1 MGIVKRLP
9 EQLIDQI
16 AAGEVIERPT
26 SVVKELV
33 ENSLDAGATD
43 ITVEVRRGGREFI
56 RIDDNGSGM
65 GQEDL
70 FMALER
76 HATSKLTDAQGLS
89 RIATMGFRGEALPS
103 IASVSILSLS
113 SALTHGDGFRIL
125 ARGGVMT
132 ESGPASRP
140 KGTEATVGR
149 LFFNL
154 PARRKFLKSEEREFA
169 HIKEL
174 IQRLAVIH
182 PSVAFKLIH
191 NDRAVL
197 SFAAAPSVADRA
209 AEVWKASRDET
220 ALVEQSA
227 GTVTGSLLIGSPY
240 RSFAAPATVTVNRRT
255 VSDRRINAVI
265 YRALRES
272 VGGDHRPVYALSLT
286 LPPEEVDVNVHPA
299 KSEVRFRDESAVFP
313 LIEALFRKGL
323 AALRVGERPPDL
335 FSGAPL
341 PDRPAV
347 SPYAAPSARPTGTEL
362 FSPPLPLT
370 GATGPEPATAAFSP
384 AFRITEHRVI
394 GTLFDTYIAVE
405 LRDTLYLI
413 DQHASHERIVYTRL
427 REAME
432 KKSGLTQLT
441 LLAEPVHLSPV
452 EMAVWR
458 EHRDLFAAIGF
469 TLEELDE
476 ETLVIRGVPA
486 LSLEPSWPALVQD
499 LLADIREQGFS
510 SAWDEKFLSIVA
522 GRACKRAVRAGR
534 TLGPEEIERLIAD
547 INASEVLTCPH
558 GRPFFFV
565 VTKQEIER
573 RIGR

>member
-16 AAGEVIERPT
+16 AAGEVIERPA

-33 ENSLDAGATD
+33 ENALDAGATD
-43 ITVEVRRGGREFI
+43 IVVEASRGGRELI
-56 RIDDNGSGM
+56 RIADNGSGM
-65 GQEDL
+65 GQDDL

-76 HATSKLTDAQGLS
+76 HATSKLADAQGLS

-103 IASVSILSLS
+103 IASVSVFSLA
-113 SALTHGDGFRIL
+113 SALAHGDGFRV
-125 ARGGVMT
+125 AVRGGVMA
-132 ESGPASRP
+132 ESGPISRP

-154 PARRKFLKSEEREFA
+154 PARRKFLRSEEREFA

-174 IQRLAVIH
+174 IQRLAVTY

-191 NDRAVL
+191 NDRTAL
-197 SFAAAPSVADRA
+197 SFAAAASAADRA
-209 AEVWKASRDET
+209 MEVWKAERDET
-220 ALVEQSA
+220 ALVEEMAGHNA
-227 GTVTGSLLIGSPY
+227 GTLLLGSPY
-240 RSFAAPATVTVNRRT
+240 RSFAAPATVTVNRRI

-265 YRALRES
+265 YRVIRGS
-272 VGGDHRPVYALSLT
+272 IGGDHRPVYALSISV
-286 LPPEEVDVNVHPA
+286 PPEEVDVNVHPA
-299 KSEVRFRDESAVFP
+299 KSEVRFRDESAVFA
-313 LIEALFRKGL
+313 LIEALFSKGL
-323 AALRVGERPPDL
+323 AALRAGEQRPHEL
-335 FSGAPL
+335 FSPAPGMTA
-341 PDRPAV
+341 PAPSRPH
-347 SPYAAPSARPTGTEL
+347 AAPAGRPVNDEL
-362 FSPPLPLT
+362 FSPPTPLT
-370 GATGPEPATAAFSP
+370 VATDSAPASFSP
-384 AFRITEHRVI
+384 TIRMANYRVL

-405 LRDTLYLI
+405 MGDALYLI

-458 EHRDLFAAIGF
+458 EHRAILADIGF
-469 TLEELDE
+469 TLDELDD

-486 LSLEPSWPALVQD
+486 LSLDPSWPALVQD
-499 LLADIREQGFS
+499 LIADIRDQGFS
-510 SAWDEKFLSIVA
+510 SAWDEKFLSIAA

-534 TLGPEEIERLIAD
+534 TLAPEEIARLIAD
-547 INASEVLTCPH
+547 INAAEVLTCPH

-565 VTKQEIER
+565 VAKRDIER
-573 RIGR
+573 GIGR

>member
-16 AAGEVIERPT
+16 AAGEVIERPA

-33 ENSLDAGATD
+33 ENALDAGATD
-43 ITVEVRRGGREFI
+43 IIVEVARGGREMI
-56 RIDDNGSGM
+56 RVADDGSGM

-76 HATSKLTDAQGLS
+76 HATSKLSDAQGLS

-103 IASVSILSLS
+103 IASVSVFSLA
-113 SALTHGDGFRIL
+113 SALAHGDGFRVA

-132 ESGPASRP
+132 ESGPVSRP

-174 IQRLAVIH
+174 IQRLAVTH
-182 PSVAFKLIH
+182 PSIAFRLIH
-191 NDRAVL
+191 NERTAL
-197 SFAAAPSVADRA
+197 SFAAATSVADRA
-209 AEVWKASRDET
+209 AEVWKAGRDET
-220 ALVEQSA
+220 TLVEETAGHTA
-227 GTVTGSLLIGSPY
+227 GTLLLGSPY
-240 RSFAAPATVTVNRRT
+240 RSFAAPATVTVNRRI
-255 VSDRRINAVI
+255 VSDRRVNAVI
-265 YRALRES
+265 YRVIRES
-272 VGGDHRPVYALSLT
+272 VGGDHRPVYALSIS

-299 KSEVRFRDESAVFP
+299 KSEVRFRDESAVFA

-323 AALRVGERPPDL
+323 AALRTGERSPEL
-335 FSGAPL
+335 FPGAPTSPAHAAL
-341 PDRPAV
+341 PRI
-347 SPYAAPSARPTGTEL
+347 APSARPTGTEL

-370 GATGPEPATAAFSP
+370 GVADTTPASFSP
-384 AFRITEHRVI
+384 AIRITGYRVL

-405 LRDTLYLI
+405 MGDALYLI

-458 EHRDLFAAIGF
+458 EHREMFADIGL
-469 TLEELDE
+469 TLEELDD

-486 LSLEPSWPALVQD
+486 LSLDPSWPSLVQD

-510 SAWDEKFLSIVA
+510 SAWDEKFLSIA
-522 GRACKRAVRAGR
+522 ADRACKRAVRAGR
-534 TLGPEEIERLIAD
+534 SLAPEEIERLIAD

-565 VTKQEIER
+565 VSKRDIER
-573 RIGR
+573 GIGR

>member
-16 AAGEVIERPT
+16 AAGEVIERPA

-33 ENSLDAGATD
+33 ENALDAGATD
-43 ITVEVRRGGREFI
+43 IVIEVARGGREMI
-56 RIDDNGSGM
+56 RVADNGSGM

-76 HATSKLTDAQGLS
+76 HATSKLADAQGLS

-103 IASVSILSLS
+103 IASVSVFSLA
-113 SALTHGDGFRIL
+113 SALAHGDGFRVA

-132 ESGPASRP
+132 ESGPVSRP
-140 KGTEATVGR
+140 KGTEATVAR

-174 IQRLAVIH
+174 IQRLAVTY
-182 PSVAFKLIH
+182 PSVAFRLTH
-191 NDRAVL
+191 NERAAL
-197 SFAAAPSVADRA
+197 SFAAATSAADRA
-209 AEVWKASRDET
+209 AEVWKAGRDET
-220 ALVEQSA
+220 TLVEETAGHTA
-227 GTVTGSLLIGSPY
+227 GTLLLGSPY
-240 RSFAAPATVTVNRRT
+240 RSFAAPATVTVNRRI
-255 VSDRRINAVI
+255 VSDRRVNAVI
-265 YRALRES
+265 YRVIRES
-272 VGGDHRPVYALSLT
+272 VGGDHRPVYALSMT

-299 KSEVRFRDESAVFP
+299 KSEVRFRDESAVFS

-323 AALRVGERPPDL
+323 AALRAGERPSEL
-335 FSGAPL
+335 FPSAPTSPSHAAL
-341 PDRPAV
+341 PHI
-347 SPYAAPSARPTGTEL
+347 APSARPTGTEL

-370 GATGPEPATAAFSP
+370 GADAAPASFSP
-384 AFRITEHRVI
+384 AIRMANYRVI

-405 LRDTLYLI
+405 MGDALYLI

-452 EMAVWR
+452 EIAIWR
-458 EHRDLFAAIGF
+458 EHRGIFADIGL
-469 TLEELDE
+469 TLEELDD

-486 LSLEPSWPALVQD
+486 LSLDPSWPSLVQD

-510 SAWDEKFLSIVA
+510 SAWDEKFLSIAA

-534 TLGPEEIERLIAD
+534 TLAPEEIERL
-547 INASEVLTCPH
+547 
-558 GRPFFFV
+558 
-565 VTKQEIER
+565 
-573 RIGR
+573 